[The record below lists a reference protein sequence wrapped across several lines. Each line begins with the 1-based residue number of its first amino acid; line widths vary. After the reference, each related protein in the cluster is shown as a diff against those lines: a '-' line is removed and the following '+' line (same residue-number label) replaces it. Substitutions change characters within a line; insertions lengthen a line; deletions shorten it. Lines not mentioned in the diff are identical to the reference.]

1 MIRVKEL
8 FKNKFLRLAFIAF
21 VSVVVFYRLGFS
33 LKAHII
39 HQQKKV
45 KEKATIKELNL
56 WMPTTFSAIYACI
69 KDPSLMMSGISV
81 TYTDY
86 YKKVA
91 EAMPG
96 LPDALAMYGFILYHD
111 GEIDEAIQYYQKA
124 VEHGSFVFWYPYNL
138 GVIYFNRQEYAM
150 AEVMFELALKADP
163 VHTIKFIY
171 ASKIYQQIITSTKD
185 FDYSL
190 DNSIR
195 EGYQN
200 AYRMLVLAQMEQKKY
215 PQAVLSAQRAMQSGF
230 EDNGFFLYYQGRAS
244 LEAGEFQKA
253 SQFLAERI
261 RRKPKNAE
269 AFRYLG
275 ITLN

>member
-1 MIRVKEL
+1 
-8 FKNKFLRLAFIAF
+8 
-21 VSVVVFYRLGFS
+21 
-33 LKAHII
+33 
-39 HQQKKV
+39 
-45 KEKATIKELNL
+45 
-56 WMPTTFSAIYACI
+56 
-69 KDPSLMMSGISV
+69 
-81 TYTDY
+81 
-86 YKKVA
+86 
-91 EAMPG
+91 
-96 LPDALAMYGFILYHD
+96 
-111 GEIDEAIQYYQKA
+111 
-124 VEHGSFVFWYPYNL
+124 
-138 GVIYFNRQEYAM
+138 M

-253 SQFLAERI
+253 SQFLAESI
-261 RRKPKNAE
+261 RRNPKDAE

-275 ITLN
+275 ITLNQMGQEEAALKMLQQAALLKASGQNEEYILKDYFPRVF